1 MNYAVQ
7 NHITMISIERCR
19 EILTSKGYML
29 DTEGIRQL
37 RDFLYQIATYQIEA
51 ECGSDNYNLENKV
64 EG

>member
-1 MNYAVQ
+1 
-7 NHITMISIERCR
+7 MISIERCR